1 MAKRKQPSL
10 AAFGFTSKEAKES
23 KNDNVN
29 GTTFSWPAVS
39 GVRVEFDSSTPRERP
54 ADAEPEEASTT
65 ATAAGATCT
74 SEPDDAHDLP
84 FNWTQKRWSE
94 WNERYPWLFINK

>member
-1 MAKRKQPSL
+1 MVKRKQPSL

-39 GVRVEFDSSTPRERP
+39 GVRVEFDSSTPR
-54 ADAEPEEASTT
+54 A
-65 ATAAGATCT
+65 
-74 SEPDDAHDLP
+74 LKK
-84 FNWTQKRWSE
+84 N
-94 WNERYPWLFINK
+94 I

>member
-29 GTTFSWPAVS
+29 GKTFSWPAVS

-54 ADAEPEEASTT
+54 LV
-65 ATAAGATCT
+65 AGFALKNRA
-74 SEPDDAHDLP
+74 PPKA
-84 FNWTQKRWSE
+84 NG
-94 WNERYPWLFINK
+94 

>member
-1 MAKRKQPSL
+1 MSKRKQPSL

-29 GTTFSWPAVS
+29 GKTFR

-54 ADAEPEEASTT
+54 ADAEPEEALTMKM
-65 ATAAGATCT
+65 
-74 SEPDDAHDLP
+74 E
-84 FNWTQKRWSE
+84 
-94 WNERYPWLFINK
+94 